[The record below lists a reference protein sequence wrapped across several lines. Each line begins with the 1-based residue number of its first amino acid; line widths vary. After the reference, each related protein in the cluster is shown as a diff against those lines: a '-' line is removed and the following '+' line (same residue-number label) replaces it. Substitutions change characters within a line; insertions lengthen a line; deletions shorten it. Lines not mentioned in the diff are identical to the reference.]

1 MSIKAYR
8 EKQRSLRPKRTR
20 YVSSVGLNFIDA
32 YGLKNMSFQL
42 CTNDVNGHYMA
53 MAIVDVV
60 EGDVVR
66 CMVSAKLRLREDAV
80 KRLALIHFRK
90 CEFKPFNYTTGD
102 VRQ

>member
-8 EKQRSLRPKRTR
+8 EKQLSLRPKRTR
-20 YVSSVGLNFIDA
+20 YASEVGLNFIDA

-42 CTNDVNGHYMA
+42 CTNDVNGHYMCMA
-53 MAIVDVV
+53 MVDVV

-66 CMVSAKLRLREDAV
+66 CIVSQRLRKREDAV

-90 CEFKPFNYTTGD
+90 CEFKPFEYSKN
-102 VRQ
+102 

>member
-1 MSIKAYR
+1 MRQK
-8 EKQRSLRPKRTR
+8 KTR
-20 YVSSVGLNFIDA
+20 YVSEIGLNFIDQ

-66 CMVSAKLRLREDAV
+66 CMVSQRLRLREDAV

-90 CEFKPFNYTTGD
+90 CEFRPFGYSNGGLCNAK
-102 VRQ
+102 